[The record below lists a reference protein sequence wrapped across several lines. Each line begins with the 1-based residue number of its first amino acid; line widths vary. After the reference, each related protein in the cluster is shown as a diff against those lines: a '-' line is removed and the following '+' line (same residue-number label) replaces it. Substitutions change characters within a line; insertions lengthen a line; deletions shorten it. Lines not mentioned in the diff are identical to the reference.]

1 MWISKR
7 KWNEMCEKV
16 NDLEKRNNQI
26 GNLIPTLVDRTNHY
40 EGLNKNVEKLISA
53 HKEVEETEACIR
65 GGVKLS
71 TFSKTSYKHNEQT
84 VNTSNIKDITLEEL
98 ARLVID
104 REPIVREENVKVKV
118 EYR

>member
-7 KWNEMCEKV
+7 KWNEMEYKIKMVDSVLKKEDEYLSYLSNEVKSLRDAHITTKSTSCI
-16 NDLEKRNNQI
+16 DNN
-26 GNLIPTLVDRTNHY
+26 GVVRYSTEY
-40 EGLNKNVEKLISA
+40 EYCDHTIKAS
-53 HKEVEETEACIR
+53 
-65 GGVKLS
+65 
-71 TFSKTSYKHNEQT
+71 
-84 VNTSNIKDITLEEL
+84 TSNIKDVTFEEL